1 MKGEDCHAFGGWG
14 WRKICVRRD
23 CVMVGIWLIGVMKTF
38 LYLSRLVWVLV
49 WGTAWG
55 WGSGVKGGAQ
65 NGLGP
70 GGCLPKLNAVAPVV
84 VVDPAIKADAKVTL
98 TGKLRGGMM
107 AIGGETTGWTLAYG
121 VGGGVARIEVDVR
134 GVEGWKTE
142 EETEVTVSGVIV
154 VKQYVE
160 RGSVFILKA
169 TSVVKAGGGAG
180 KS

>member
-1 MKGEDCHAFGGWG
+1 
-14 WRKICVRRD
+14 
-23 CVMVGIWLIGVMKTF
+23 MVGIWLIGVMKTF

-70 GGCLPKLNAVAPVV
+70 GGYLPKPIEVAPVQ

-121 VGGGVARIEVDVR
+121 FGRGGVARIEVDMR

-142 EETEVTVSGVIV
+142 EETDVTVSGVIV